1 MIGLLPVR
9 IVICWIAMIYA
20 SLTLLLFAALVS
32 FGGKEMGLWPAV
44 TFAFGGS
51 SFLQFLL
58 FFWFTV
64 AWRWF
69 WRRIPK
75 LNAWLYPDIHG
86 KWDMEI
92 TLGGTRGHGRKI
104 AAKAIVKQDFL
115 TVSMTVIAPGS
126 RSVTLSTVPKKDPE
140 SGLPQLHYIFQV
152 TTNPGPGAAS
162 KSYRGA
168 AILDL
173 DPTLQD
179 EITGIYWTSAETSGT
194 YRLSRRRD

>member
-9 IVICWIAMIYA
+9 IVICWIAVIYA
-20 SLTLLLFAALVS
+20 SLALLLFAALVS
-32 FGGKEMGLWPAV
+32 FGGKEIGLWPAA

-51 SFLQFLL
+51 SFLQLIL

-64 AWRWF
+64 GWRWF

-86 KWDMEI
+86 QWDMEI
-92 TLGGTRGHGRKI
+92 ALGGAQGQGRKI

-115 TVSMTVIAPGS
+115 KVSMTVIAPGS
-126 RSVTLSTVPKKDPE
+126 RSVTLSTAPKKDPE
-140 SGLPQLHYIFQV
+140 SGLPQLHYIFLV
-152 TTNPGPGAAS
+152 TTNPAPGAAS

-194 YRLSRRRD
+194 YRLSNRRD